1 MQKSKIIFLLVFG
14 FLFSSN
20 HLSVKDN
27 FTLVHS
33 EEDFSSIVF
42 ESHDIELDNKNGKS
56 KFITNDLIGLTMDEG
71 KPQLPVYSTLFQ
83 INPNKTYEVDYEVLE
98 SYVLDNIEL
107 ENYKTDNGEFYS
119 VYPEENIYVSE
130 PQVMRGIVLNQIG
143 ITPYKYSSDTKT
155 LEVYKSVKINIKETG
170 DSTFEYFEPEKK
182 SRVFEEFYQSS
193 VINYRTLIKLF
204 KNS

>member
-98 SYVLDNIEL
+98 SYVLDNIE
-107 ENYKTDNGEFYS
+107 
-119 VYPEENIYVSE
+119 
-130 PQVMRGIVLNQIG
+130 
-143 ITPYKYSSDTKT
+143 
-155 LEVYKSVKINIKETG
+155 
-170 DSTFEYFEPEKK
+170 
-182 SRVFEEFYQSS
+182 
-193 VINYRTLIKLF
+193 
-204 KNS
+204 